1 MANKCMHCGKFP
13 NDSAKCTKCL
23 ATFYRACAT
32 GFDYKSMSKWSC
44 RGCKGKVNK
53 SPAPLDE
60 AAPEDMF
67 LDAGVE
73 ADSPL
78 SLGQEIRLLREVMT
92 SMRKEMQDFRQ
103 ELVHLNSSMHEFNKR
118 VESVEQRVAAVE
130 ERIGAQTC
138 THEANPDVINVI
150 TQLKQELNDREQEN
164 LLNNIQITGIP
175 EKNGENVV
183 HLVDLITK
191 KIGVDID
198 ARDIV
203 SAERRGSKRASP
215 GGDETKRPRPIIV
228 RLTRR
233 SVRDAVLKA
242 ARVRRGT
249 DTNGIIDGP
258 PSRLYINE
266 HLTRTNRVLFYKAR
280 EEGRRLGWRYVW
292 TRGGGVFVRRESGT
306 TVHRIKTELDIH
318 RIFGIDCV

>member
-1 MANKCMHCGKFP
+1 MANKCMHCGKFLSS

-23 ATFYRACAT
+23 ATFHRACAT

-78 SLGQEIRLLREVMT
+78 SFGQEIRLLRE
-92 SMRKEMQDFRQ
+92 
-103 ELVHLNSSMHEFNKR
+103 R

-138 THEANPDVINVI
+138 THEANSDVINVI

-203 SAERRGSKRASP
+203 SAERRGSKRALP

-266 HLTRTNRVLFYKAR
+266 HLTRTNRALFYKAR
-280 EEGRRLGWRYVW
+280 EEGRRLGWRYIW